1 MPLSRIQ
8 RGQIQEVLNYD
19 LNMYA
24 RVVDL
29 EKQRVARFQED
40 TPGEYV
46 QLNQEVVQQVEQLV
60 AQMKIILDKKKT
72 EADACREQPPA
83 GEDRKH

>member
-19 LNMYA
+19 LNMCA
-24 RVVDL
+24 RVVNL

-46 QLNQEVVQQVEQLV
+46 QLNQRW
-60 AQMKIILDKKKT
+60 
-72 EADACREQPPA
+72 CSRWSSSSP
-83 GEDRKH
+83 R

>member
-1 MPLSRIQ
+1 M
-8 RGQIQEVLNYD
+8 LNYD

-29 EKQRVARFQED
+29 EKQRVARFQEN

-72 EADACREQPPA
+72 EADTYVGSNRPLAKIGNIEELLSA
-83 GEDRKH
+83 YN